1 MDTTISLSH
10 NLYTPLFRHNNALSK
25 NLYNFGLYHT
35 TLLYN
40 VRGHRAERRR
50 ALEQTSLGS
59 RNEQGYVCAVVGSI
73 IDLSGS
79 IKQLVWGNQAACV
92 VQLKTACGVQS
103 SSLCGSIKQHVWC
116 NQAACVVQSSSLWG
130 AVKQLVWCNQAACVV
145 KSSSLYGAIKQLVWC
160 NQSACVVQ
168 SSSLCGPIKQLCG
181 AIKQLVLCNQ
191 AACVV

>member
-59 RNEQGYVCAVVGSI
+59 RNEHGYVCAVVGSI
-73 IDLSGS
+73 IDLS
-79 IKQLVWGNQAACV
+79 
-92 VQLKTACGVQS
+92 
-103 SSLCGSIKQHVWC
+103 GSIKQHVWC

-160 NQSACVVQ
+160 NHSACVVQ

-181 AIKQLVLCNQ
+181 AIRQLVLCNQ